1 MSFLNFLSQKRYPGE
16 FLRPEVILSRSY
28 LRNCCIWWFPRTRIS
43 LPIGANGKPL
53 AAIGKFS
60 SAIGKLMIGK
70 TLATIGEEIANVM
83 IGNDVLANYW

>member
-28 LRNCCIWWFPRTRIS
+28 LRNSCIWWPSLMRIS
-43 LPIGANGKPL
+43 LPIGTNGKPL
-53 AAIGKFS
+53 AAIGKFP

-70 TLATIGEEIANVM
+70 TLATNGEEVTNVM
-83 IGNDVLANYW
+83 IRNNVLGNYW